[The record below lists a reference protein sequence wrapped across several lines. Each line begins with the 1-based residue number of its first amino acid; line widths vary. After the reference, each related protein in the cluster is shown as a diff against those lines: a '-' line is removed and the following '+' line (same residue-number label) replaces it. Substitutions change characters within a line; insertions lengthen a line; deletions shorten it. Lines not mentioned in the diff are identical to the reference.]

1 MTIAQLQ
8 PSWARQAYDGLHG
21 VHSSDLCVLSH
32 DPSFVHRSRQ
42 TWRFVIG
49 IAALAMASVIAA
61 VYLSEM
67 HGGRSALIGL
77 GDMSPSLDGTLV
89 GDKRTMQSIEKEI
102 NDDMQVNNALRKG
115 YSKEFQSAQ
124 GSDAANCHCDCQNSA
139 SEFKV
144 KAATML
150 AQVGDSM
157 FFGKCASCPC
167 MRKTDVET
175 EVNMLA
181 GLLEAASAMGQNITS
196 DIGAHIPVDID
207 IRVGPKG
214 GAPSPVLPRDA
225 ATQPR
230 HAPRVE

>member
-1 MTIAQLQ
+1 MSLFN
-8 PSWARQAYDGLHG
+8 
-21 VHSSDLCVLSH
+21 HSFAPWHLYRPAISS
-32 DPSFVHRSRQ
+32 
-42 TWRFVIG
+42 IG
-49 IAALAMASVIAA
+49 IGSRPSPWPNVVFSAAPSTTSATTALAPAEEEAPA
-61 VYLSEM
+61 V
-67 HGGRSALIGL
+67 R
-77 GDMSPSLDGTLV
+77 
-89 GDKRTMQSIEKEI
+89 EKEI